1 MLLGIQGIHHCAWF
15 AAELVR
21 ELFRVWQ
28 SSEDTQPRR
37 TVGVL
42 HGREVLSLGRA
53 DVAPHLGEREEEQ
66 LVVGEVEAGQV
77 TTWPGPLLG
86 PEAGEGPEGRLQS
99 PVVGDVLPE
108 GLDAVDVFPGLRG
121 QVAIL
126 CLQTLGP
133 LLVGQQRVIAPPVP
147 HVPVPVILPTLKTEN
162 RQEMKEI

>member
-1 MLLGIQGIHHCAWF
+1 MILC
-15 AAELVR
+15 
-21 ELFRVWQ
+21 
-28 SSEDTQPRR
+28 
-37 TVGVL
+37 
-42 HGREVLSLGRA
+42 
-53 DVAPHLGEREEEQ
+53 
-66 LVVGEVEAGQV
+66 EVEAGQAASAPRPV
-77 TTWPGPLLG
+77 LLL
-86 PEAGEGPEGRLQS
+86 EAGEGPEGRLQS

-108 GLDAVDVFPGLRG
+108 GLDAVDVLPGLRG